1 MPKEIKTIF
10 FDEVRD
16 FTFTPNG
23 DIDIPNCGC
32 CPRWY
37 GQQPTWK
44 VGAQVTITA
53 GGGMGGSLWHTT
65 IVKEEESFKNPTSIT
80 ETMAAK
86 FVDSLKS
93 ELEEEK
99 FLRNH
104 DWSGATTLINPKY
117 VVKIVGGK
125 IAQHRVVAKD
135 YSTGCQEITRV
146 QWFIPIDKNP
156 GFKTLDN

>member
-1 MPKEIKTIF
+1 MNTIL
-10 FDEVRD
+10 FDEVRN

-23 DIDIPNCGC
+23 EIAPPSCGA
-32 CPRWY
+32 CPRWQ
-37 GQQPTWK
+37 GQPTWK
-44 VGAQVTITA
+44 VGAQITITA

-65 IVKEEESFKNPTSIT
+65 IIKEEESFKNPESIT
-80 ETMAAK
+80 EDMATK

-93 ELEEEK
+93 DLEEGR

-104 DWSGATTLINPKY
+104 DLSGATSLINPKY

-125 IAQHRVVAKD
+125 IAQHKVIAKN
-135 YSTGCQEITRV
+135 YTTGEQETTKV

-156 GFKTLDN
+156 EFEKLNN